1 MDGANRGLARR
12 FRPLRRLNDDDL
24 TAAAAGG
31 DPRALGVIFER
42 YHEPLYRYC
51 AALLGD
57 AGLAASALQ
66 TTMLAA
72 REGLNEGMPPTAM
85 RPWLHAIAHAAS
97 LALIRER
104 RQSEPRVERSA
115 LLLHEM
121 NGLDY
126 AEVAAALGITR
137 TAARRAAL
145 DARDALPPEQTN
157 PGRELRERYA
167 LPAGVAEALLGAG
180 EAAIGLHDDDDR
192 PRHRVLLSV
201 LVLAVVTGSAVA
213 LAALGTFDSGG
224 GGGSG
229 QGRGGPGATPIQ
241 VAPGGGPANPGG
253 GQGRKGQKPRR
264 RGSRSAPALGPGAAP
279 ASAAAPP
286 AGAPPSGPSGPSSAV
301 SAYSTPGERVESAV
315 GAP

>member
-1 MDGANRGLARR
+1 MDGAKRGFAKR
-12 FRPLRRLNDDDL
+12 FRPLRRLSDDDL
-24 TAAAAGG
+24 AAAAAGG
-31 DPRALGVIFER
+31 DPRALGVVFER

-57 AGLAASALQ
+57 PDLAAAALQ

-72 REGLNEGMPPTAM
+72 REGLKEGMPPTAL
-85 RPWLHAIAHAAS
+85 RAWLHAIAHAAS
-97 LALIRER
+97 LALLQAR
-104 RQSEPRVERSA
+104 RQTEPRLERSA

-137 TAARRAAL
+137 TVARRAVL
-145 DARDALPPEQTN
+145 DAREALPPGQQTD

-167 LPAGVAEALLGAG
+167 LPAGVAAALLGAG
-180 EAAIGLHDDDDR
+180 EAAIGLHEDDER

-201 LVLAVVTGSAVA
+201 LVLAVVFGSAVA

-241 VAPGGGPANPGG
+241 VAPGGGQAKPG
-253 GQGRKGQKPRR
+253 PN
-264 RGSRSAPALGPGAAP
+264 
-279 ASAAAPP
+279 
-286 AGAPPSGPSGPSSAV
+286 
-301 SAYSTPGERVESAV
+301 
-315 GAP
+315 